1 MPERSGRS
9 VASEDLC
16 HYGSGMASM
25 RAILVSDT
33 HLSPDAPEADAN
45 WASVVRHIAAATP
58 DLVLHLGDLSM
69 DGARNAHDLD
79 YARRQLD
86 QLPVPWHVV
95 PGNHDVGDN
104 PWPGAPDGTSVTDG
118 RRQRWLDVVG
128 ADYWSLSTGGWT
140 LLAINAQLA
149 GSGLAAEAAQW
160 SWLAEQVGA
169 CGEDQRV
176 ALLSHKP
183 LTADAA
189 ELAAAP
195 PYRFL
200 QAPVRRRL
208 DDIFRDRPLP
218 LVISG
223 HVHQSRTLSIDGAQH
238 LWVPTTWAVL
248 PDHAQA
254 VLGTKRSGV
263 MSLEFAKDLPVRPEF
278 HEPAGISQLTLTADI
293 RDPYHAR

>member
-1 MPERSGRS
+1 MT
-9 VASEDLC
+9 
-16 HYGSGMASM
+16 SM

-45 WASVVRHIAAATP
+45 WASVVGHIAAANP
-58 DLVLHLGDLSM
+58 DLVIHLGDLSM
-69 DGARNAHDLD
+69 DGARKAHDLD

-86 QLPVPWHVV
+86 QLSVPWHVV

-104 PWPGAPDGTSVTDG
+104 PWPGALEGASVTDG

-128 ADYWSLSTGGWT
+128 ADYWSLTTGGWT

-169 CGEDQRV
+169 CSEDQHV
-176 ALLSHKP
+176 ALISHKP
-183 LTADAA
+183 LTADEA

-208 DDIFRDRPLP
+208 ADIFGDRPLP

-223 HVHQSRTLSIDGAQH
+223 HVHQSRILSIDGSQH

-248 PDHAQA
+248 PDHAQP
-254 VLGTKRSGV
+254 VLGSKRSGV
-263 MSLEFAKDLPVRPEF
+263 VLLEFANDLPVRPEF
-278 HEPAGISQLTLTADI
+278 HEPAGIRQLTVTTDI
-293 RDPYHAR
+293 RDPYHDH